1 MADFKE
7 TAVGYLDV
15 DNYASFDSSER
26 KWINKI
32 LTLKE
37 KYPDEVKIIK
47 MPDDNCG
54 SIAAHIPKSWLKVN
68 PPKKMN
74 FTDEQKAA
82 RAERM
87 RQNRKYLKQ
96 E

>member
-7 TAVGYLDV
+7 TCIEYLDV
-15 DNYASFDSSER
+15 DKYATFCSSER

-32 LTLKE
+32 YKLKE
-37 KYPDEVKIIK
+37 KYPNEVRIEASEEDNDGMIIA
-47 MPDDNCG
+47 
-54 SIAAHIPKSWLKVN
+54 SIPKSWMKVS

-74 FTDEQKAA
+74 LTEEQKAE

-87 RQNRKYLKQ
+87 RSLKK
-96 E
+96 

>member
-7 TAVGYLDV
+7 TCIEYIDV
-15 DNYASFDSSER
+15 DKYATFCSSER

-32 LTLKE
+32 YKLKD
-37 KYPDEVKIIK
+37 KYPNEVNIEVSE
-47 MPDDNCG
+47 DDNDG
-54 SIAAHIPKSWLKVN
+54 MIIANIPKSWMKVS

-74 FTDEQKAA
+74 LTEEQKAA

-87 RQNRKYLKQ
+87 RNMKK
-96 E
+96 

>member
-1 MADFKE
+1 MAEFKE

-15 DNYASFDSSER
+15 DNDASFDSNER

-32 LTLKE
+32 LRLKD
-37 KYPDEVKIIK
+37 KYPDEVEIINT
-47 MPDDNCG
+47 PEDNYG
-54 SIAAHIPKSWLKVN
+54 SITAHIPKSWMKVS

-74 FTDEQKAA
+74 LTEEQKAE

-87 RQNRKYLKQ
+87 RKIAQK
-96 E
+96 